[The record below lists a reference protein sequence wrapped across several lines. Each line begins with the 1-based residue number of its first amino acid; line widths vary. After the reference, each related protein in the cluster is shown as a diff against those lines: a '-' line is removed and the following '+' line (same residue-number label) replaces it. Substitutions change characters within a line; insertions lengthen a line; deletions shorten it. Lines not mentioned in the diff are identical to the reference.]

1 VPHSIAGVSSQA
13 AGFVGFSQ
21 SFAKPVEVASY
32 ADFTRS
38 GTAATPSLRLA
49 IKGFFENGGMSCWLA
64 LAAKS
69 DLSRALEALAEHE
82 LALVCSPDQQNFPD
96 AAQLLAAHCKE
107 RGDRICL
114 VHSAAPTISIATHQP
129 PVRSAYAGYYYPWL
143 TVADGKSK
151 RTIPPSGHVAALLA
165 RNAPTNTALA
175 GVLGVSQAIDET
187 DSSALAARGINP
199 IRSFP
204 GKGVLVWGARTTS
217 QDSEYRYLAIRRLAI
232 FLEHSI
238 EAGLQWAVFETNG
251 PALWAQVRSSV
262 EDFLLSTWRSG
273 KLLGRTAE
281 EAFFVRCDQTT
292 MTQND
297 IDNGRLIVVVGFA
310 PVRPAEFVI
319 LRIGAWTRKP

>member
-1 VPHSIAGVSSQA
+1 MEFAS
-13 AGFVGFSQ
+13 FV
-21 SFAKPVEVASY
+21 
-32 ADFTRS
+32 DFTRS
-38 GTAATPSLRLA
+38 VTATTPSLRFA
-49 IKGFFENGGMSCWLA
+49 VKGFFENGGASCWLA
-64 LAAKS
+64 LAAKA

-96 AAQLLAAHCKE
+96 ATKVLAAHCE
-107 RGDRICL
+107 QRRDRICL
-114 VHSAAPTISIATHQP
+114 VHSAAPSMSIATHQP

-143 TVADGKSK
+143 TVADGNSK

-165 RNAPTNTALA
+165 RNAPASTAMT

-187 DSSALAARGINP
+187 GSGALAARGINP
-199 IRSFP
+199 IRSFL
-204 GKGVLVWGARTTS
+204 GKGVLIWGARTTS

-232 FLEHSI
+232 FLERSI
-238 EAGLQWAVFETNG
+238 EAGLQWTVFETNG

-262 EDFLLSTWRSG
+262 SDFLLSTWHGG
-273 KLLGRTAE
+273 KLLGRTAD

-297 IDNGRLIVVVGFA
+297 IDNGRLIVLVGFA

-319 LRIGAWTRKP
+319 LRIGGWARKP

>member
-1 VPHSIAGVSSQA
+1 ME
-13 AGFVGFSQ
+13 F
-21 SFAKPVEVASY
+21 ASY

-38 GTAATPSLRLA
+38 ATAATPSLRLA
-49 IKGFFENGGMSCWLA
+49 VKGFFENGGTSCWLA
-64 LAAKS
+64 LAAKA
-69 DLSRALEALAEHE
+69 DLSRALDALAEHE

-96 AAQLLAAHCKE
+96 AVKLLAEHCE
-107 RGDRICL
+107 QRRDRICI
-114 VHSAAPTISIATHQP
+114 VHSVAPSISIATHQP

-143 TVADGKSK
+143 TVEDGKSK
-151 RTIPPSGHVAALLA
+151 RTIPPSGPVAALLA
-165 RNAPTNTALA
+165 RNAPATTPLT
-175 GVLGVSQAIDET
+175 GVLGVSQVIDET

-217 QDSEYRYLAIRRLAI
+217 QDPEFRYLAIRRLGI

-238 EAGLQWAVFETNG
+238 EAGLQWTAFEPNI

-262 EDFLLSTWRSG
+262 EDFLLSTWRAG

-297 IDNGRLIVVVGFA
+297 IDNGRLIVLVGFA

-319 LRIGAWTRKP
+319 LRIGGWTRKPSAFSN